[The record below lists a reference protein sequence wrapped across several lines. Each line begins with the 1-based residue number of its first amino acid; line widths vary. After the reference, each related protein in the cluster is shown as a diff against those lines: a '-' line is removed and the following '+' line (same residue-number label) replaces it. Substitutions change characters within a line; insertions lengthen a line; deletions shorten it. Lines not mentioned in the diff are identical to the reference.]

1 MEDVKNQGANG
12 GNSGNG
18 TEGANIEMQREIDKA
33 VTKALATQKAKLDKE
48 YGDRQ
53 AELQAKLDA
62 FESKGLTDAEKA
74 AKQIEAAA
82 KAEAKFNEQLKRLE
96 VKQQFVAMGVEEAD
110 YSPVIDDFFKGDF
123 TGATSKLSAI
133 VEKKANQL
141 AEEKFK
147 ASAANIPDPKTGS
160 DGGGMTKEKFQKL
173 TYSQQM
179 AELEKHPEYAKFI

>member
-147 ASAANIPDPKTGS
+147 GR
-160 DGGGMTKEKFQKL
+160 Q
-173 TYSQQM
+173 
-179 AELEKHPEYAKFI
+179 

>member
-1 MEDVKNQGANG
+1 MEDNKNLNG
-12 GNSGNG
+12 GNPGNG
-18 TEGANIEMQREIDKA
+18 TEDANIELQRKIDQA

-48 YGDRQ
+48 YGDKQ

-74 AKQIEAAA
+74 AKQLEAAA
-82 KAEAKFNEQLKRLE
+82 KAEANYKEQLKRLE
-96 VKQQFVAMGVEEAD
+96 VKQQFVAMGVEEGD
-110 YSPVIDDFFKGDF
+110 YSPVIDDFFKGDYAN
-123 TGATSKLSAI
+123 ATSKLAAI
-133 VEKKANQL
+133 VEKKANQI

-160 DGGGMTKEKFQKL
+160 SKAITKEEFQKL

-179 AELEKHPEYAKFI
+179 AEIAKNPELTKYI